1 MKGTHSIKLRS
12 SICALLAVTTAM
24 VIAQGNA
31 SDSVA
36 TVNGT
41 PISSSDYY
49 QRMEFLSDMGT
60 LVGKQ
65 YVEATPGLLTLDRLI
80 TEQLLLQLA
89 AKDGVSPTQAQV
101 DQLER
106 DALTTDP
113 LVEKDWAQTGRPLS
127 ELLTTYKLEAARFNI
142 LTRGIIVT
150 DQEVKGQYNGHPD
163 QYTIPKRI
171 HLKVIILSTPDKES
185 QVDAALQSGK
195 TFEDVAQSFSE
206 DITKARGGD
215 FGYIPEANLP
225 TYFKTAIQGVKIG
238 STTAWGEGTSQ
249 DGRIFYFKALFADAA
264 AGQVLPLDAALTES
278 IRKSMMIDRGSKIH
292 DVNKELTDLRAQ
304 SKIVITNP
312 VFSEQYNKLEGT
324 QKDKGK

>member
-1 MKGTHSIKLRS
+1 MKVNLTLKTRFAL
-12 SICALLAVTTAM
+12 CALFALAGVVAM
-24 VIAQGNA
+24 AQGTDADN
-31 SDSVA
+31 VA

-41 PISSSDYY
+41 PISSSAYY
-49 QRMEFLSDMGT
+49 HRMEFLSDMGT

-65 YVEATPGLLTLDRLI
+65 YVEATPGLMTLDRLI

-89 AKDGVSPTQAQV
+89 AKDGVTPTKDQV
-101 DQLER
+101 DQMER
-106 DALTTDP
+106 DALSADP
-113 LVEKDWAQTGRPLS
+113 MVEKDWIQTGRPLA
-127 ELLTTYKLEAARFNI
+127 ELLETYKLQAARFNI

-150 DQEVKGQYNGHPD
+150 DQEVKDQYNGHLD
-163 QYTIPKRI
+163 QYTIPKRV
-171 HLKVIILSTPDKES
+171 HLKVIILSSADKEA

-195 TFEDVAQSFSE
+195 SFEDVAQSFSE
-206 DITKARGGD
+206 DITKNRGGD
-215 FGYIPEANLP
+215 FGDIPEANLP

-264 AGQVLPLDAALTES
+264 AAQVLPLDAALTDS
-278 IRKSMMIDRGSKIH
+278 IRKSIMIDRGSKIH
-292 DVNKELTDLRAQ
+292 DVNKELTDLRNQ

-324 QKDKGK
+324 MKDKGK